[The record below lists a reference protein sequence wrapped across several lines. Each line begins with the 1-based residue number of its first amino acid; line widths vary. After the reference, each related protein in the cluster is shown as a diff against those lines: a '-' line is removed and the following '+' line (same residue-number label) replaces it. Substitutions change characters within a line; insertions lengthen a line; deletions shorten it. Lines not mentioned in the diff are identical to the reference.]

1 MGQVR
6 YCKDCRQPIDHD
18 GAGLWCRSC
27 GRKALDEANERLR
40 NDPSWPLRMRPC
52 RRCGAHIGHTGKS
65 KICIP
70 CETEVMGEQIKAD
83 QRREELAEERWQMK
97 HQENL
102 HRRQTGQLTTQEIVV
117 LAILAG
123 LILIGI
129 AQALAG

>member
-1 MGQVR
+1 
-6 YCKDCRQPIDHD
+6 
-18 GAGLWCRSC
+18 
-27 GRKALDEANERLR
+27 
-40 NDPSWPLRMRPC
+40 
-52 RRCGAHIGHTGKS
+52 
-65 KICIP
+65 
-70 CETEVMGEQIKAD
+70 MGEQIKAD